1 MTEEVFA
8 MEDTFDFIINDEDE
22 VMLLIYVRE
31 GQPKEPAIDINP
43 TDNTAVLH
51 RNDEDEIFL
60 KEIPDEVIDSLQ
72 DADTLLVCELSRE
85 ENEEDTKIINA
96 YEADINL

>member
-1 MTEEVFA
+1 

-51 RNDEDEIFL
+51 RSDNDEIFL
-60 KEIPDEVIDSLQ
+60 KEVPDEVIDSLQ

-85 ENEEDTKIINA
+85 ENEEDTKIVNA
-96 YEADINL
+96 YEADVNL

>member
-1 MTEEVFA
+1 

-31 GQPKEPAIDINP
+31 GQPKEASIDINP

-60 KEIPDEVIDSLQ
+60 KEVPDEVIDSLH

>member
-1 MTEEVFA
+1 
-8 MEDTFDFIINDEDE
+8 MEDTFDFIINDEEE
-22 VMLLIYVRE
+22 VMLLIYERN
-31 GQPKEPAIDINP
+31 GQPKEPFVDINP

-60 KEIPDEVIDSLQ
+60 KEVPDEVIDSLH

-85 ENEEDTKIINA
+85 ENEEDTEIVNA
-96 YEADINL
+96 YEADVNL

>member
-1 MTEEVFA
+1 

-31 GQPKEPAIDINP
+31 GQPKEPSIDINP

-60 KEIPDEVIDSLQ
+60 KEVPDEVIDSLH